1 MSGWGWPWF
10 IAEVLLLFSMG
21 GEGMRL
27 VSTVEIR
34 RLSTLVE
41 RYGGMAGVTLIWQ
54 HNCEEEA
61 VEEG

>member
-21 GEGMRL
+21 DDGVRL

-34 RLSTLVE
+34 RLSTLLE
-41 RYGGMAGVTLIWQ
+41 IEAGL
-54 HNCEEEA
+54 A
-61 VEEG
+61 